1 MTPKM
6 PPLPSPVKREAGRSG
21 GKQLLVYR
29 PHGLLGGTFVCSR
42 CGAAALH
49 PDLLTHAR
57 DCVYLG
63 DPRDPEP
70 G

>member
-6 PPLPSPVKREAGRSG
+6 PLLPKPAVCDDGSSG

-57 DCVYLG
+57 DCIYFG
-63 DPRDPEP
+63 DLRDPEP